1 MDVQK
6 KKKTKQ
12 KNTLRAITDNANVD
26 SKRERDKKLG
36 PNLNYFFNETTSE
49 QVVVIIICYKKTK
62 TKTKKRKS
70 VIMLQKKIRN
80 QSNLTWG
87 I

>member
-1 MDVQK
+1 MFK

-12 KNTLRAITDNANVD
+12 KNTLRAITDNAD

-49 QVVVIIICYKKTK
+49 QVVVIIIICYKK

-70 VIMLQKKIRN
+70 VIMLQKKKNRN

>member
-1 MDVQK
+1 MFKK

-12 KNTLRAITDNANVD
+12 KNTLRAITDNAD
-26 SKRERDKKLG
+26 SKREKDKKVG
-36 PNLNYFFNETTSE
+36 PNLNYFFYETTRE
-49 QVVVIIICYKKTK
+49 QVVVIIICYKK

-70 VIMLQKKIRN
+70 VIMLQKKIEIS
-80 QSNLTWG
+80 Q

>member
-1 MDVQK
+1 MTTSGCSKK

-12 KNTLRAITDNANVD
+12 KNTLRAITDNAD

-36 PNLNYFFNETTSE
+36 SNLNYFFMKP
-49 QVVVIIICYKKTK
+49 QVNKLLSLLSV
-62 TKTKKRKS
+62 TKKQKQNQKEEIS
-70 VIMLQKKIRN
+70 HYVTKKKIEIS
-80 QSNLTWG
+80 Q

>member
-1 MDVQK
+1 MTTSGCS

-12 KNTLRAITDNANVD
+12 KNTLRAITDNAD
-26 SKRERDKKLG
+26 SKRERDKKVG
-36 PNLNYFFNETTSE
+36 PNLNYFFMKP
-49 QVVVIIICYKKTK
+49 QVNKLLSLLSVTKKQKRGNQSLCYKKK
-62 TKTKKRKS
+62 N
-70 VIMLQKKIRN
+70 RN

>member
-1 MDVQK
+1 MDVK
-6 KKKTKQ
+6 KK
-12 KNTLRAITDNANVD
+12 KNTLRAITDNAD

-70 VIMLQKKIRN
+70 VIMLQKKKLEIS
-80 QSNLTWG
+80 Q

>member
-62 TKTKKRKS
+62 TKKRKS
-70 VIMLQKKIRN
+70 VIMLQKKK
-80 QSNLTWG
+80 
-87 I
+87 